1 MNTKKFL
8 LDSLLNIVATAIPI
22 IILQLVTLPIIGDR
36 LGGDQY
42 GLIVTLISLFTVLSF
57 PFGNVLNNIRLLVDK
72 EYSEKQILGDF
83 NILLI
88 SSIVL
93 STIMMIIGTIYY
105 EGKFSFI
112 SISLINLISC
122 LNLLREY
129 LGVSFRLQLN
139 YKKIVINNVIL
150 TIGYILGTFL
160 FSLMGY
166 WEFIFIFG
174 YGFSVLYII
183 KNSTLLKEPV
193 VRTDLFNSTTY
204 KSIVLLG
211 SSLLTNVLNYA
222 DKLLIFPLLG
232 PAAVTIYYTATIIG
246 KIMSMAITPINGV
259 ILSYI
264 ARLEK
269 FNPKTF
275 GLIMLLTGIVGIIGY
290 VFTVWISP
298 FVLSFLYPD
307 WANESLK
314 YIYITTA
321 TAIVGVISSV
331 IQPFILKFNHINWQL
346 IINGSN
352 VIVYMVCAFVLYQF
366 YGLMGFCIG
375 IFISSVYQLILMI
388 CIFIVSNRR
397 NHEEHVMGE

>member
-112 SISLINLISC
+112 SISLIILISC

>member
-1 MNTKKFL
+1 MNKKQFL

-72 EYSEKQILGDF
+72 DYSEKQIFGDF

-112 SISLINLISC
+112 SLCLIILISC

-129 LGVSFRLQLN
+129 LFVSFRLQLN

-150 TIGYILGTFL
+150 TIGYILGTFV

-166 WEFIFIFG
+166 WQFIFIFG

-204 KSIVLLG
+204 KSSVLLG

-264 ARLEK
+264 ARMEK
-269 FNPKTF
+269 FNHKTF
-275 GLIMLLTGIVGIIGY
+275 GSIMLLTGIVGIIGY
-290 VFTVWISP
+290 VFTIWISP
-298 FVLSFLYPD
+298 FVLGLLYPD

-388 CIFIVSNRR
+388 CIFIVSNRSI
-397 NHEEHVMGE
+397 HKEHVMGE

>member
-1 MNTKKFL
+1 MSTKQFL
-8 LDSLLNIVATAIPI
+8 LDSLLNIIATAIPI
-22 IILQLVTLPIIGDR
+22 IILQLFTLPIIGDR
-36 LGGDQY
+36 LGGENY
-42 GLIVTLISLFTVLSF
+42 GLVVTLISLFTVLSF
-57 PFGNVLNNIRLLVDK
+57 PFGNVLNNIRLLMDE
-72 EYSEKQILGDF
+72 EYNKKRIYGDF

-112 SISLINLISC
+112 SISLIILISC

-150 TIGYILGTFL
+150 TIGYILGTFF
-160 FSLMGY
+160 FSLIGY
-166 WEFIFIFG
+166 WQIIFIFG
-174 YGFSVLYII
+174 YGLSVLYII
-183 KNSTLLKEPV
+183 KNSILLKEPV
-193 VRTDLFNSTTY
+193 VRTDLFNATSY

-211 SSLLTNVLNYA
+211 SSLLTNILNYA

-269 FNPKTF
+269 FNHKTF
-275 GLIMLLTGIVGIIGY
+275 GSIMLLTGVIGIIGY
-290 VFTVWISP
+290 FFTIWISP
-298 FVLSFLYPD
+298 FVLVFLYPD

-321 TAIVGVISSV
+321 TAIIGVISSV

-352 VIVYMVCAFVLYQF
+352 VIVYMVCVFVLYQF

-375 IFISSVYQLILMI
+375 IFISSVYQLIFMT

-397 NHEEHVMGE
+397 NHEEQVLGE

>member
-1 MNTKKFL
+1 MSKKNFF

-22 IILQLVTLPIIGDR
+22 IILQLVTLPIIGNQ

-72 EYSEKQILGDF
+72 EYSEKRIFGDF

-88 SSIVL
+88 GSIVL
-93 STIMMIIGTIYY
+93 STIMMIIGTVYY
-105 EGKFSFI
+105 EGQFSFI
-112 SISLINLISC
+112 SISLIILISC

-150 TIGYILGTFL
+150 TIGYILGTIL
-160 FSLMGY
+160 FSLMEY
-166 WEFIFIFG
+166 WQFIFIFG

-232 PAAVTIYYTATIIG
+232 PAAVTIYYTATILG
-246 KIMSMAITPINGV
+246 KIISMAITPINGV

-264 ARLEK
+264 VRLEK
-269 FNPKTF
+269 INHKTF
-275 GLIMLLTGIVGIIGY
+275 GSIMLLTGTVGIIGY
-290 VFTVWISP
+290 FFTIWISP
-298 FVLSFLYPD
+298 LVLGFLYPD

-366 YGLMGFCIG
+366 YGIMGFCIG
-375 IFISSVYQLILMI
+375 IFISNVYQLILMV

-397 NHEEHVMGE
+397 NPEEHIMGE

>member
-1 MNTKKFL
+1 MTKKQFL

-22 IILQLVTLPIIGDR
+22 IILQLFTLPIIGDR
-36 LGGDQY
+36 LGGENY
-42 GLIVTLISLFTVLSF
+42 GLVVTLISLFTVLSF
-57 PFGNVLNNIRLLVDK
+57 PFGNVLNNIRLLVDE
-72 EYSEKQILGDF
+72 EYSKKRISGDF
-83 NILLI
+83 NILLF
-88 SSIVL
+88 SSIVV

-105 EGKFSFI
+105 EGKFAFI
-112 SISLINLISC
+112 SISLITLISC

-150 TIGYILGTFL
+150 TIGYIMGTFL

-166 WEFIFIFG
+166 WQFIFIFG

-183 KNSTLLKEPV
+183 KNSTLLIEPV
-193 VRTDLFNSTTY
+193 VRTDLFNSTTF
-204 KSIVLLG
+204 KSIILLG
-211 SSLLTNVLNYA
+211 SSLLINVLNYA

-232 PAAVTIYYTATIIG
+232 PAAVTIYYTSTIIG

-269 FNPKTF
+269 FNHKTF
-275 GLIMLLTGIVGIIGY
+275 GSILLLTGIVGIIGY
-290 VFTVWISP
+290 VFTIWISP
-298 FVLSFLYPD
+298 IVLRFLYPD

-346 IINGSN
+346 VINGSN
-352 VIVYMVCAFVLYQF
+352 VIVYMVCVFILYQF

-397 NHEEHVMGE
+397 ITNNM

>member
-1 MNTKKFL
+1 MSKKQFL

-72 EYSEKQILGDF
+72 EYSEKQIFGDF

-112 SISLINLISC
+112 SISLIILISC
-122 LNLLREY
+122 FNLLREY

-139 YKKIVINNVIL
+139 FKKIVINNVIL

-166 WEFIFIFG
+166 WQFIFIFG

-269 FNPKTF
+269 FNQKSF
-275 GLIMLLTGIVGIIGY
+275 GSIMLLIGIVGIVGY
-290 VFTVWISP
+290 VFTIWISP
-298 FVLSFLYPD
+298 FVLGFLYPD

-352 VIVYMVCAFVLYQF
+352 VIVYMVCAFVLFQF

>member
-1 MNTKKFL
+1 
-8 LDSLLNIVATAIPI
+8 
-22 IILQLVTLPIIGDR
+22 
-36 LGGDQY
+36 
-42 GLIVTLISLFTVLSF
+42 
-57 PFGNVLNNIRLLVDK
+57 
-72 EYSEKQILGDF
+72 
-83 NILLI
+83 
-88 SSIVL
+88 
-93 STIMMIIGTIYY
+93 
-105 EGKFSFI
+105 
-112 SISLINLISC
+112 
-122 LNLLREY
+122 
-129 LGVSFRLQLN
+129 
-139 YKKIVINNVIL
+139 
-150 TIGYILGTFL
+150 LGTFL

-166 WEFIFIFG
+166 WQFIFIFG

-246 KIMSMAITPINGV
+246 KIMSMAITPVNGV

-269 FNPKTF
+269 FNSKTF

-290 VFTVWISP
+290 VFTIWISP
-298 FVLSFLYPD
+298 FVLGFLYPN
-307 WANESLK
+307 WANASLK

-352 VIVYMVCAFVLYQF
+352 MIVYMVCVIVLYQF

-388 CIFIVSNRR
+388 CVFIVSNRR
-397 NHEEHVMGE
+397 NHEENVMGE

>member
-1 MNTKKFL
+1 
-8 LDSLLNIVATAIPI
+8 
-22 IILQLVTLPIIGDR
+22 
-36 LGGDQY
+36 
-42 GLIVTLISLFTVLSF
+42 
-57 PFGNVLNNIRLLVDK
+57 
-72 EYSEKQILGDF
+72 
-83 NILLI
+83 
-88 SSIVL
+88 
-93 STIMMIIGTIYY
+93 
-105 EGKFSFI
+105 
-112 SISLINLISC
+112 
-122 LNLLREY
+122 
-129 LGVSFRLQLN
+129 
-139 YKKIVINNVIL
+139 
-150 TIGYILGTFL
+150 LGTFL

-166 WEFIFIFG
+166 WQFIFIFG

-183 KNSTLLKEPV
+183 KNSTLLIEPV
-193 VRTDLFNSTTY
+193 VRTDLFNSTTF
-204 KSIVLLG
+204 KSIILLG
-211 SSLLTNVLNYA
+211 SSLLINVLNYA

-232 PAAVTIYYTATIIG
+232 PAAVTIYYTSTIIG

-269 FNPKTF
+269 FNHKTF
-275 GLIMLLTGIVGIIGY
+275 GSILLLTGIVGIIGY
-290 VFTVWISP
+290 VFTIWISP
-298 FVLSFLYPD
+298 IVLRFLYPD

-346 IINGSN
+346 VINGSN
-352 VIVYMVCAFVLYQF
+352 VIVYMVCVFILYQF

-397 NHEEHVMGE
+397 ITNNM